1 MIRFLRMLAFLPG
14 LLAFGC
20 SCTERI
26 LPLSRHGDSYH
37 AWFSAQVMNPGAP
50 HDPSPAAT
58 LSGTVAM
65 GIHEKRYVPAMTE
78 KEDEDGGGKMKSQF
92 GD

>member
-1 MIRFLRMLAFLPG
+1 MIRFLRMLALLPG

-20 SCTERI
+20 SCSESH
-26 LPLSRHGDSYH
+26 LPLSRHGHATH
-37 AWFSAQVMNPGAP
+37 AWFTAQVMNPDAP
-50 HDPSPAAT
+50 NDPSPVTT

-65 GIHEKRYVPAMTE
+65 GIHEKRYIPAMTE
-78 KEDEDGGGKMKSQF
+78 KKDEDGGGKMKSQF